1 MPRKPVDWARVSP
14 LLFRILMLASA
25 LWLVVNYGSS
35 VVWVLI
41 AAVLLI
47 GLEGI
52 LRLGKWGSTGP
63 SERYREIGR
72 YRVVLQ
78 VPGPKVIHVIKALRE
93 TRELSLLEAKEMVE
107 SAPVVVA
114 EGLSEQSAELVADR
128 LRAAGARALAAPIGE
143 M

>member
-1 MPRKPVDWARVSP
+1 MSRKFVLGVLPRLVLFRLVILALAVWTAVSYGSGAIWIP
-14 LLFRILMLASA
+14 MVLVLLF
-25 LWLVVNYGSS
+25 
-35 VVWVLI
+35 
-41 AAVLLI
+41 

-52 LRLGKWGSTGP
+52 LNLGRWRSADPPAK
-63 SERYREIGR
+63 YREIGR

-78 VPGPKVIHVIKALRE
+78 VPGPKAIHVIKALRE
-93 TRELSLLEAKEMVE
+93 TRGLSLLEAKEMVD
-107 SAPVVVA
+107 SPPVVVA